1 MRAWFGVRAAACTAH
16 RSRAIVPP
24 EVPKG
29 ASVSDLPTGNAA
41 IGQSGGPTAVINQS
55 LAGVVEG
62 LRHGLAASGRVKSIY
77 GMRHGVRGIV
87 KADGGLVDLTGL
99 SSEKLEAIA
108 ATPSAALGS
117 TRDKPDDAYCQTHP
131 RRLPQARHPLF
142 LLYRR
147 QRLAPTPAA
156 SSARRPRQPAT
167 SFAASTC
174 RRPSTTISW
183 RTITRRASLP
193 PRASSRSRIWA
204 TRSTMRA
211 SAASRSM
218 W

>member
-87 KADGGLVDLTGL
+87 KADGGLVDLTDSPPR
-99 SSEKLEAIA
+99 SSRRSRRRPRQRSARPATSPTTPIASASSTAAASTTSATSSTSA
-108 ATPSAALGS
+108 AT
-117 TRDKPDDAYCQTHP
+117 T
-131 RRLPQARHPLF
+131 
-142 LLYRR
+142 
-147 QRLAPTPAA
+147 APTPAA
-156 SSARRPRQPAT
+156 SSARRLQAPAT
-167 SFAASTC
+167 SFAVSTC

-183 RTITRRASLP
+183 RTITRRASRP
-193 PRASSRSRIWA
+193 PRASSRWRIWA